1 MGPALIQGASRG
13 LGLQFCRA
21 LASRGTT
28 VIACCRDPGG
38 AEGLRS
44 LQSEHPSLIDV
55 VQLDVTS
62 EGAVQAAAQHVQQT
76 HGKALDLLINCSAIL
91 SPSGRGETSLR
102 DVSMKALQDTFTV
115 NTFRPTGDGKVL
127 WSVAAGRAGKHRQA
141 GSRGQAAARGSGGQH
156 VSQGGVHRR
165 VDIIVHLQTTSWV
178 GWYSYRMSKSALN
191 MATRNLSI
199 ELGRGRKKVIC
210 VALHPGT
217 VDTALSRPY
226 HKNVPADKLFS
237 PQQSVGYLLNIIDGL
252 GIDNSGKYY
261 GWDGE
266 EIPF

>member
-13 LGLQFCRA
+13 LGLQFSRA

-115 NTFRPTGDGKVL
+115 NTFGPLVMAKYFGPL
-127 WSVAAGRAGKHRQA
+127 LQAGQGSIGRQA
-141 GSRGQAAARGSGGQH
+141 AEARQQHAAVVVNMSARVGSIGDNKLG
-156 VSQGGVHRR
+156 
-165 VDIIVHLQTTSWV
+165 